1 MRGETQATQGRK
13 VPKQM
18 ARSTKGKR
26 VGAGRLVKHF
36 CMTPGHEDREAFY
49 TLNVRLRRPDTS
61 SVWAP
66 STGAYLCDECALA
79 GGKLELIYTPAL
91 NRRSGTP
98 VVRTETRGS
107 LKGAVGEAEIRE
119 MEIAQE

>member
-1 MRGETQATQGRK
+1 
-13 VPKQM
+13 M
-18 ARSTKGKR
+18 ARNTSRGKR

-66 STGAYLCDECALA
+66 STGAYICDECALA
-79 GGKLELIYTPAL
+79 GGKLEIVYTPNL
-91 NRRSGTP
+91 GRRSGTP
-98 VVRTETRGS
+98 VVRTETSGS
-107 LKGAVGEAEIRE
+107 LKGKTGGVEVRE
-119 MEIAQE
+119 MEIAGE

>member
-1 MRGETQATQGRK
+1 
-13 VPKQM
+13 M
-18 ARSTKGKR
+18 ARNTSRGKR

-66 STGAYLCDECALA
+66 STGAYICDECALS
-79 GGKLELIYTPAL
+79 GGKLEITYTPAL
-91 NRRSGTP
+91 NRRGQAT
-98 VVRTETRGS
+98 VRTETRGA
-107 LKGAVGEAEIRE
+107 LRGNTGEAEIRE
-119 MEIAQE
+119 MEIAGE

>member
-1 MRGETQATQGRK
+1 
-13 VPKQM
+13 M
-18 ARSTKGKR
+18 ARSNRQGKR

-66 STGAYLCDECALA
+66 STGAYICDECALS

-91 NRRSGTP
+91 NRRGSGPAT
-98 VVRTETRGS
+98 VRTETRGQLRGTTS
-107 LKGAVGEAEIRE
+107 EAEIRE
-119 MEIAQE
+119 LEIAGEA

>member
-1 MRGETQATQGRK
+1 
-13 VPKQM
+13 M
-18 ARSTKGKR
+18 ARSTNKGKR

-66 STGAYLCDECALA
+66 STGAYICDECALS
-79 GGKLELIYTPAL
+79 GGKLEIIYTPAL
-91 NRRSGTP
+91 SRRGQAT
-98 VVRTETRGS
+98 VRTETRGS
-107 LKGAVGEAEIRE
+107 LRGNTGEAEIRE
-119 MEIAQE
+119 MEIAGE